1 MLGTMTIDASGE
13 VTGDGM
19 YTENFYNWGQ
29 ASWTFQMSND
39 KNEMSGTLGAL
50 VWGSRTVNLTR
61 Q

>member
-1 MLGTMTIDASGE
+1 MTIDASGE